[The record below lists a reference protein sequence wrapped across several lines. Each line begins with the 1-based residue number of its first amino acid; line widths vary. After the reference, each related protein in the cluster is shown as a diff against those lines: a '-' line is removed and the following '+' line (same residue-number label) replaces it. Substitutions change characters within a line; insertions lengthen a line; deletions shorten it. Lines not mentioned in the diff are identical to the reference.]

1 MKKILYFP
9 ALAALCLTVAC
20 ENPQGEKQIP
30 QAEESPAEEA
40 DIPVIKT
47 DEHTYRTEE
56 TEMAGYF
63 AYDASTD
70 AKRPGILVVHEWWG
84 QNDYVRTR
92 AEQLAGLG
100 YVALAVDM
108 YGDGQTAEHPDDAM
122 KFSSMV
128 MENIESSQTRFEA
141 AFKALSE
148 HPKVNPDQISA
159 VGYCFGGSV
168 ALSMANAGMPL
179 DGVAAFHSGINL
191 PIPPGEKLTAKLLV
205 QNGADDPMISEDDAE
220 AFKAAVEMAGGYLD
234 YRSFPGVLHAYT
246 NPGADKLG
254 QKFDLPLKYDEEA
267 DRASWERMKLFFAEL
282 YRAGE

>member
-1 MKKILYFP
+1 MKKFFYLP
-9 ALAALCLTVAC
+9 AIAAFSLTAAC

-40 DIPVIKT
+40 DISVIKT
-47 DEHTYRTEE
+47 ATESYRTED
-56 TEMAGYF
+56 TEMVGYF
-63 AYDASTD
+63 AYDASTE

-84 QNDYVRTR
+84 QNDYVRNR

-108 YGDGQTAEHPDDAM
+108 YGEGQTAEHPDDAM

-128 MENIESSQTRFEA
+128 MENIGQSKQRFEA

-148 HPKVNPDQISA
+148 HPRVNPDQICA

-179 DGVAAFHSGINL
+179 DAVAAFHSGINL
-191 PIPPGEKLTAKLLV
+191 PIPPGENLKAKLLV
-205 QNGADDPMISEDDAE
+205 QNGADDPMISAEDAE
-220 AFKAAVEMAGGYLD
+220 KFKAAVADAGGELD
-234 YRSFPGVLHAYT
+234 YHSFPGVLHAYT
-246 NPGADKLG
+246 NPDADRLG
-254 QKFDLPLKYDEEA
+254 EKFDLPLKYDEAA
-267 DRASWERMKLFFAEL
+267 DRASWERMKLFFADL
-282 YRAGE
+282 YRAAP